1 MHYLN
6 ISFSHKNSTLEIRE
20 KLSYPDDYHKNGCL
34 TKLNSTEA
42 ISETILISTC
52 NRMEVFCSCS
62 DLEMATKHIFD
73 MLTAR
78 AGISMEELEGRAD
91 IFDDSSAI
99 HHLFSVA
106 ASLDSM
112 VIGETQIAGQL
123 KDAFRYSHDNG
134 FCGQKLARVMK
145 HAFKCAA
152 KVRNATD
159 ISSKPVSIA
168 SVAVAKLKS
177 VIDDFHGKKA
187 LVLGVGEMSEIS
199 AKHLLSNGADVYVM
213 NRTKEHAEAFAKEF
227 NVKVID
233 YEELPNVINEF
244 PILFTAT
251 SAPQPIITD
260 EIIKACDFDRFW
272 FDMALPRDINY
283 HKGERINLYTI
294 DDLKTIA
301 DENKG
306 MREEASRK
314 AHAIIGRSIV
324 EFFEWL
330 DTLDIEPMIKE
341 IYEKAF
347 SAAKL
352 ESDRVIK
359 NGYIPKEYEVQ
370 VHKMSQ
376 QVMKRFLHDMTSKMR
391 EVSEESQSGMLSG
404 ALQFLIKKD
413 EQGMPPLDEMPESV
427 RAKLK
432 EKNEKN

>member
-34 TKLNSTEA
+34 TKLNSAEE
-42 ISETILISTC
+42 IGETILISTC
-52 NRMEVFCSCS
+52 NRMEVFCACS
-62 DLEMATKHIFD
+62 DIEMATKHIFD

-78 AGISMEELEGRAD
+78 AGISREELQGRAD

-134 FCGQKLARVMK
+134 FCGQKIARVMK

-168 SVAVAKLKS
+168 SVAVNKLKS
-177 VIDDFHGKKA
+177 VLDDVKGKKA
-187 LVLGVGEMSEIS
+187 LIIGTGDMSEIT
-199 AKHLLSNGADVYVM
+199 AKHLVSAGADVYIM
-213 NRTKEHAEAFAKEF
+213 NRTDYKAEALAKECKA
-227 NVKVID
+227 KVID
-233 YEELPNVINEF
+233 MSELPNAINEF

-251 SAPQPIITD
+251 SSPVPIITD
-260 EIIKACDFDRFW
+260 EIIKSCDFDRYW

-301 DENKG
+301 DDNKTL
-306 MREEASRK
+306 REEASRK
-314 AHAIIGRSIV
+314 AHNIIGRSIV

-347 SAAKL
+347 EAAKI

-359 NGYIPKEYEVQ
+359 NGYIPKEYEAQ
-370 VHKMSQ
+370 VNKMAQ

-404 ALQFLIKKD
+404 ALQYLIKKD
-413 EQGMPPLDEMPESV
+413 EEGMPSGMPESIKN
-427 RAKLK
+427 KLK
-432 EKNEKN
+432 AQNEKI